1 MICDDTKHRFRSTAS
16 ASEFFFEKDR
26 SAAKFNRKV
35 DILLYLVASSAQ
47 ASSRTVAYF
56 LEGSI
61 SRKSCVKSV

>member
-35 DILLYLVASSAQ
+35 DILLYLVSSSAQ
-47 ASSRTVAYF
+47 ASSRTVA
-56 LEGSI
+56 
-61 SRKSCVKSV
+61 